1 MMLITRRPFAHAETY
16 GVYPEDSVRLIYYL
30 RKQLLALALSCRI
43 MPCLIHRGPLAAPFS
58 FSLFPRLRRMFKHEK
73 LQLFIFVVLIGLQ
86 LLGLVGLLHRFHL
99 VYLPV
104 MLVVFFWGG
113 ISTTLYLHRYLTH
126 RGFEMPEWLKFL
138 FATGSAVTLAGDP
151 VMWVGDHRY
160 HHLKSD
166 TDEDIHSPMHGFPYA
181 HMMWLVRKP
190 PGFRERSKR
199 YAADVRKIW
208 YCRLWENSALY
219 VLPHLLVVMILFL
232 SFGFAGMLW
241 CIYVPMLLIYNVT
254 WAVNS
259 ICHMPRFGYRSF
271 DTSDHSRNNY
281 LIGVVG
287 FGEGYHNNHHAQP
300 RCAAHGLRWWE
311 FDLTRYCIWVLEKCG
326 LAWDVVWPE
335 KEKAK
340 ETISIQPASVLL
352 TNANPETSV

>member
-1 MMLITRRPFAHAETY
+1 
-16 GVYPEDSVRLIYYL
+16 
-30 RKQLLALALSCRI
+30 
-43 MPCLIHRGPLAAPFS
+43 
-58 FSLFPRLRRMFKHEK
+58 MFKHEK
-73 LQLFIFVVLIGLQ
+73 VQLVIFVVLIGLQ
-86 LLGLVGLLHRFHL
+86 VLGLIGLLHRYQIS
-99 VYLPV
+99 YLPV
-104 MLVVFFWGG
+104 MLTVFFMGG

-138 FATGSAVTLAGDP
+138 FATSTAVTLAGDP

-190 PGFRERSKR
+190 AGFRERSKR

-219 VLPHLLVVMILFL
+219 VIPHLCVATALFFT
-232 SFGFAGMLW
+232 FGFAGMLW
-241 CIYVPMLLIYNVT
+241 CLYVPMLVIYNVT

-259 ICHMPRFGYRSF
+259 ICHMPQFGYRSF
-271 DTSDHSRNNY
+271 DTSDYSRNNY
-281 LIGVVG
+281 FIGVLG
-287 FGEGYHNNHHAQP
+287 FGEGYHNNHHGQP

-311 FDLTRYCIWVLEKCG
+311 FDLTRYVIWMLEKCG
-326 LAWDVVWPE
+326 LAWDVVWPDAE
-335 KEKAK
+335 PKTLEASTG
-340 ETISIQPASVLL
+340 EFLTPGLGEAQPVTVFQARNQGSAQAVSQ
-352 TNANPETSV
+352 PH

>member
-1 MMLITRRPFAHAETY
+1 
-16 GVYPEDSVRLIYYL
+16 
-30 RKQLLALALSCRI
+30 
-43 MPCLIHRGPLAAPFS
+43 
-58 FSLFPRLRRMFKHEK
+58 MFKHEK
-73 LQLFIFVVLIGLQ
+73 VHLLIFVVLIGLQ
-86 LLGLVGLLHRFHL
+86 VLGVIGLLHRFQL
-99 VYLPV
+99 SYLPV

-126 RGFEMPEWLKFL
+126 RGFEMPEWLKFF

-166 TDEDIHSPMHGFPYA
+166 TDEDIHSPVHGFPYA

-219 VLPHLLVVMILFL
+219 VLPHLLVATALFFT
-232 SFGFAGMLW
+232 FGFAGMLW
-241 CIYVPMLLIYNVT
+241 CLYVPMLLIYNVT

-271 DTSDHSRNNY
+271 RHVRSQPKQLFDRRPWIWRGLSQQSSRPAA
-281 LIGVVG
+281 LRRPRIALVG
-287 FGEGYHNNHHAQP
+287 IRHHAL
-300 RCAAHGLRWWE
+300 RHLAAGEMR
-311 FDLTRYCIWVLEKCG
+311 TRLGRG
-326 LAWDVVWPE
+326 LARGGAEDFR
-335 KEKAK
+335 
-340 ETISIQPASVLL
+340 SVHG
-352 TNANPETSV
+352 